1 MEPTV
6 LRNFQPYYYL
16 LTMLCNL
23 WSPFFVLTRFLP
35 KETNYTGNC
44 FLLQWQPDD
53 CYYACN
59 EQGNYLYAQKLKMSE
74 AKSVLRPLKNDQLN
88 GRPNFG
94 MLCNTIVLIRE
105 KTNLFKSWPF
115 HLVFEENG
123 PWLS

>member
-1 MEPTV
+1 M
-6 LRNFQPYYYL
+6 Q
-16 LTMLCNL
+16 C
-23 WSPFFVLTRFLP
+23 
-35 KETNYTGNC
+35 
-44 FLLQWQPDD
+44 QPDD

-74 AKSVLRPLKNDQLN
+74 AKSVLGPLKNDQLN

-94 MLCNTIVLIRE
+94 MLCNTIDLIRE

-123 PWLS
+123 PWLSWVNFRSRGLEKQKWPL

>member
-1 MEPTV
+1 MDNGIYCFAEFST
-6 LRNFQPYYYL
+6 LLLYL

-44 FLLQWQPDD
+44 FLLQCQPDD

-74 AKSVLRPLKNDQLN
+74 AKSVYSGL
-88 GRPNFG
+88 
-94 MLCNTIVLIRE
+94 
-105 KTNLFKSWPF
+105 
-115 HLVFEENG
+115 
-123 PWLS
+123 

>member
-23 WSPFFVLTRFLP
+23 WSPFFFVLTRFLP

-44 FLLQWQPDD
+44 FLLQCQPDD

-94 MLCNTIVLIRE
+94 MLCNTIDLIRE
-105 KTNLFKSWPF
+105 KKKLI
-115 HLVFEENG
+115 
-123 PWLS
+123 